1 MKAAVLHAFKT
12 PLSLEDVARPE
23 PGADEVLIEVEVCG
37 VCHSDL
43 HVADGDWTQLA
54 RIVKKPLILGH
65 EIVGRVVE
73 RGAAVQ
79 SAQESVQVGDRV
91 GVPWLQWTCGQ
102 CEFCREGNENLCGRQ
117 RITGVM
123 VDGGYAEYA
132 KAPASHVVKIPDALP
147 SEQAAPLLCAG
158 VTVHR
163 ALKQAKIRRG
173 QRQRLAVFGVGAV
186 CGAIGVAGI
195 GHVRRKGVLAVS
207 MQMTFGALMGGLG
220 HIAVQIGRAA
230 GAEVTAIDIS
240 EEKLALAKSLGA
252 FRTLNAATTNVVKE
266 VRGSGGVHVAL
277 VTSAAK
283 SAYDMAFYC
292 VRPTGTLLAVGLP
305 AKEISFPAI
314 LMAAGEIQIK
324 ASSVGTRED
333 LREVLA
339 MGATGTVHCQV
350 TTRPLAEVQE
360 ILGQL
365 SRGEVS
371 GRVALRMQ
379 N

>member
-1 MKAAVLHAFKT
+1 MKAAVLHEFKT
-12 PLSLEDVARPE
+12 PLSLEEVTRPE
-23 PGADEVLIEVEVCG
+23 AGADEVLIKVEVCG

-54 RIVKKPLILGH
+54 GIVKKPLILGH
-65 EIVGRVVE
+65 EVVGRVVE
-73 RGAAVQ
+73 RGAAVK
-79 SAQESVQVGDRV
+79 SVEVGDRV
-91 GVPWLQWTCGQ
+91 GVPWVQWTCGQ
-102 CEFCREGNENLCGRQ
+102 CEFCREGNENLCVRQ

-132 KAPASHVVKIPDALP
+132 KAPASHVVKIPDTLS

-163 ALKQAKIRRG
+163 ALKQAKLRAG
-173 QRQRLAVFGVGAV
+173 QRLAVFGV
-186 CGAIGVAGI
+186 
-195 GHVRRKGVLAVS
+195 
-207 MQMTFGALMGGLG
+207 GGLG

-252 FRTLNAATTNVVKE
+252 VRTLNAATSKVIKE
-266 VRGSGGVHVAL
+266 VRSFGGVHVAL

-305 AKEISFPAI
+305 AQDIAFPAI
-314 LMAAGEIQIK
+314 MMAAGEIQIK

-333 LREVLA
+333 LREVLE
-339 MGATGTVHCQV
+339 MGAAGKVHCQV
-350 TTRPLAEVQE
+350 TARPLGDVQDV
-360 ILGQL
+360 LGQL
-365 SRGEVS
+365 SRGEIS
-371 GRVALRMQ
+371 GRVVLQM
-379 N
+379 

>member
-1 MKAAVLHAFKT
+1 MKAAVLHAFKR
-12 PLSLEDVARPE
+12 PLSLEEVARPE
-23 PGADEVLIEVEVCG
+23 AGADEVLIEVEVCG

-54 RIVKKPLILGH
+54 GIVKKPLILGH

-79 SAQESVQVGDRV
+79 SVQVGERV
-91 GVPWLQWTCGQ
+91 GVPWVQWTCGQ
-102 CEFCREGNENLCGRQ
+102 CEFCREGNENLCVQQ

-132 KAPASHVVKIPDALP
+132 KAPASHVAKIPDTLP

-163 ALKQAKIRRG
+163 ALKQAKIRAG
-173 QRQRLAVFGVGAV
+173 QRLAVFGV
-186 CGAIGVAGI
+186 
-195 GHVRRKGVLAVS
+195 
-207 MQMTFGALMGGLG
+207 GGLG

-230 GAEVTAIDIS
+230 GAEVTAIDVS

-252 FRTLNAATTNVVKE
+252 ARTLNAAKTDVVKE

-292 VRPTGTLLAVGLP
+292 VRPRGTLLAVGLP

-324 ASSVGTRED
+324 ASAVGTRED

-339 MGATGTVHCQV
+339 MGAAGTVHCQV
-350 TTRPLAEVQE
+350 STRPLAEVQE
-360 ILGQL
+360 VLGQL

-371 GRVALRMQ
+371 GRVVLRLQ
-379 N
+379 E

>member
-1 MKAAVLHAFKT
+1 MKAAVLHAFKS

-23 PGADEVLIEVEVCG
+23 TGADEVLIEVEVCG

-43 HVADGDWTQLA
+43 HVAHGDWMQLA
-54 RIVKKPLILGH
+54 GIVKKPLILGH

-73 RGAAVQ
+73 RGTAVQ
-79 SAQESVQVGDRV
+79 SVQVGDRV
-91 GVPWLQWTCGQ
+91 GVPWVQWTCGQ
-102 CEFCREGNENLCGRQ
+102 CEFCREGNENLCMRQ

-132 KAPASHVVKIPDALP
+132 KAPASHVVEIPETLSSA
-147 SEQAAPLLCAG
+147 QAAPLLCAG

-163 ALKQAKIRRG
+163 AIKRAQIRAG
-173 QRQRLAVFGVGAV
+173 QRLAVFGV
-186 CGAIGVAGI
+186 
-195 GHVRRKGVLAVS
+195 
-207 MQMTFGALMGGLG
+207 GGLG

-252 FRTLNAATTNVVKE
+252 TRTMNAATTDVVKE
-266 VRGSGGVHVAL
+266 VRGFGGVHIAL

-283 SAYDMAFYC
+283 SAYDMAFSC

-324 ASSVGTRED
+324 ASAVGTRED

-339 MGATGTVHCQV
+339 MGAAGIVRCQV
-350 TTRPLAEVQE
+350 ATRPLEEVQE

-371 GRVALRMQ
+371 GRAVLRLRESFRGDCGEA
-379 N
+379 NRVSPSSSNNVPTAY

>member
-1 MKAAVLHAFKT
+1 MKAAVLHEFKT

-23 PGADEVLIEVEVCG
+23 IGADELLIEVEVCG

-43 HVADGDWTQLA
+43 HVAAGDWAQFA
-54 RIVKKPLILGH
+54 GIVKKPLILGH

-79 SAQESVQVGDRV
+79 SAQVGDRV
-91 GVPWLQWTCGQ
+91 GVPWVQWTCGQ
-102 CEFCREGNENLCGRQ
+102 CEFCREGNENLCIKQ

-123 VDGGYAEYA
+123 VDGGYAEFA
-132 KAPASHVVKIPDALP
+132 KAPASHVVKIPETLA

-163 ALKQAKIRRG
+163 ALKQAKIRAG
-173 QRQRLAVFGVGAV
+173 QRLAVFGV
-186 CGAIGVAGI
+186 
-195 GHVRRKGVLAVS
+195 
-207 MQMTFGALMGGLG
+207 GGLG
-220 HIAVQIGRAA
+220 HIAVQIGCAA
-230 GAEVTAIDIS
+230 GAEVTAIDVS

-252 FRTLNAATTNVVKE
+252 ARTLNATTGKVVKE
-266 VRGSGGVHVAL
+266 MRSAGGAHVAL

-292 VRPTGTLLAVGLP
+292 VRPTGMLLVVGLP
-305 AKEISFPAI
+305 ATDISFPPI
-314 LMAAGEIQIK
+314 LMAGAEIEIK
-324 ASSVGTRED
+324 ASAVGTREN

-339 MGATGTVHCQV
+339 MGAAGTVHCELTV
-350 TTRPLAEVQE
+350 RPLAEVRE
-360 ILGQL
+360 VLGEL

-371 GRVALRMQ
+371 GRVVLRMHE
-379 N
+379 

>member
-1 MKAAVLHAFKT
+1 MKAAVLHEFKT
-12 PLSLEDVARPE
+12 PLSLEEVAVPE
-23 PGADEVLIEVEVCG
+23 VGADEVLIEVEVCG

-54 RIVKKPLILGH
+54 GIVKKPLILGH
-65 EIVGRVVE
+65 EIVGRVTE

-79 SAQESVQVGDRV
+79 NIQVGDRV

-102 CEFCREGNENLCGRQ
+102 CEFCREGNENLCTRQ

-132 KAPASHVVKIPDALP
+132 KAPASHVIQIPDALS

-163 ALKQAKIRRG
+163 ALKQAKIRAG
-173 QRQRLAVFGVGAV
+173 QRLAVFGV
-186 CGAIGVAGI
+186 
-195 GHVRRKGVLAVS
+195 
-207 MQMTFGALMGGLG
+207 GGLG

-230 GAEVTAIDIS
+230 GAEVTAIDVS

-252 FRTLNAATTNVVKE
+252 TRTLNAATSNVVKE
-266 VRGSGGVHVAL
+266 VRGSGGMHIAI

-292 VRPTGTLLAVGLP
+292 LRPTGTLLVVGLP
-305 AKEISFPAI
+305 AKDISFPPI
-314 LMAAGEIQIK
+314 LMAGGEIQIK
-324 ASSVGTRED
+324 ASAVGTRED
-333 LREVLA
+333 LREALA
-339 MGATGTVHCQV
+339 MGAAGIVHCQV
-350 TTRPLAEVQE
+350 TTRPLTDVQDV
-360 ILGQL
+360 LGEL
-365 SRGEVS
+365 GRGEVS
-371 GRVALRMQ
+371 GRVVLRL
-379 N
+379 

>member
-12 PLSLEDVARPE
+12 PLSLEEVARPE
-23 PGADEVLIEVEVCG
+23 AGADDVLIEVEVCG

-43 HVADGDWTQLA
+43 HVAEGDWTQLA
-54 RIVKKPLILGH
+54 GIVKKPLILGH

-79 SAQESVQVGDRV
+79 NVRVGERV
-91 GVPWLQWTCGQ
+91 GVPWVQWTCGQ
-102 CEFCREGNENLCGRQ
+102 CEFCREGNENLCVQQ

-123 VDGGYAEYA
+123 MDGGYAEYA
-132 KAPASHVVKIPDALP
+132 KAPASHVVKIPDTLP

-163 ALKQAKIRRG
+163 ALKQAKIRAG
-173 QRQRLAVFGVGAV
+173 QRLAVFGV
-186 CGAIGVAGI
+186 
-195 GHVRRKGVLAVS
+195 
-207 MQMTFGALMGGLG
+207 GGLG

-252 FRTLNAATTNVVKE
+252 ARTMNAATSKVVKE

-305 AKEISFPAI
+305 AGDISFPAI

-324 ASSVGTRED
+324 ASAVGTRED

-339 MGATGTVHCQV
+339 LGAAGKVHCQV
-350 TTRPLAEVQE
+350 TTRPLAAVQE
-360 ILGQL
+360 VLGQL
-365 SRGEVS
+365 RRGEIS
-371 GRVALRMQ
+371 GRVVLQM
-379 N
+379 